1 MGDVINGIFGG
12 GGTQTTEQTVDPTSQ
27 SLNALRLLQSSYLFN
42 DNPNLLN
49 SFAQPKSD
57 IYTGAPAV
65 DALFATAQSPSP
77 SIPTT
82 GVNYDNLMSLQD
94 YINMGLSQTDN
105 YISEIA
111 TPQILQTAALQG
123 LERGGVVPEAIAKAT
138 AGIGLPFVQSL
149 PGASAT
155 LLNAGPQAEAARAS
169 RFLTGAQTD
178 LTGANRATTLLPFA
192 DFNRALSERDLLRQQ
207 GIVGTALT
215 GLPYTP
221 AVATDTSKNQ
231 QPLFNFF
238 GQGT

>member
-1 MGDVINGIFGG
+1 MGDILSSIFGG
-12 GGTQTTEQTVDPTSQ
+12 GGTQTTTQTVDPTSQ
-27 SLNALRLLQSSYLFN
+27 AINKLRLEQTSNLFN
-42 DNPNLLN
+42 ANPSLL
-49 SFAQPKSD
+49 SGFAQPKSD

-65 DALFATAQSPSP
+65 DTLFQGAQQASP

-82 GVNYDNLMSLQD
+82 GINYDNLMSLND
-94 YINMGLSQTDN
+94 YINLGISQGSN
-105 YISEIA
+105 YINQIA

-123 LERGGVVPEAIAKAT
+123 LDRSGYVPEAIGKAT

-149 PGASAT
+149 PGASST
-155 LLNAGPQAEAARAS
+155 LLNAGPQAEATRAG

-178 LTGANRATTLLPFA
+178 LTGANRAATLLPLA
-192 DFNRALSERDLLRQQ
+192 DYQRALSERDLLRQQ
-207 GIVGTALT
+207 GFVGTAFT

-238 GQGT
+238 GQG